1 MAVHRAPSGIDERTL
16 FAAYPFLPGAAALAA
31 GLGASVGELLR
42 DPAFE
47 RCRLVGRA
55 RIRAA
60 AGDPRGATAIEEL
73 DHAAEAERFLSF
85 LFARYVLSTFAHP
98 AARRRW
104 AVAESKRASGR
115 LEHAG
120 APEIAEVGRR
130 LGFGYETVGREIEMP
145 LDAYL
150 HLATPI
156 REAEFRLARQR
167 LRRGTV
173 RVDPA
178 RGARLL
184 EEGIRRTLAEPVRL
198 DTAIVEAIRTSEAE
212 LEREL
217 RERIPLPSA
226 APAAGRGPI
235 RMDWFPPC
243 LRKMRRTLEAGENLS
258 HAGRFALAAFLHRVG
273 ADRETIV
280 DAFRGAPDF
289 DESITRY
296 QVEHITQHGG
306 GEGYRPPECAT
317 LRSHGLCVRDGD
329 PTAAAPEDRQR
340 DDRCFDE
347 RLQHPLQYYRNRGGR
362 ERPTEPAP
370 TEPGEGSG
378 TSGRPG

>member
-1 MAVHRAPSGIDERTL
+1 MAIHRAPSWVDERTL

-31 GLGASVGELLR
+31 GLGASVRELLR

-60 AGDPRGATAIEEL
+60 AGDPRGAAAVEEL
-73 DHAAEAERFLSF
+73 DHAAEEEQFLSF

-115 LEHAG
+115 LARAG
-120 APEIAEVGRR
+120 AAEIAEAGRR
-130 LGFGYETVGREIEMP
+130 LGFGYEAVDREIAMP
-145 LDAYL
+145 LVAYL

-156 REAEFRLARQR
+156 READFRLAGQR

-173 RVDPA
+173 RVDPG

-184 EEGIRRTLAEPVRL
+184 EEGIRRTLAEPIAL
-198 DTAIVEAIRTSEAE
+198 DPAIVGVIRESEAALEAE
-212 LEREL
+212 LL
-217 RERIPLPSA
+217 ERIPPPSA
-226 APAAGRGPI
+226 AFPDGPGSI
-235 RMDWFPPC
+235 RPDRFPPC
-243 LRKMRRTLEAGENLS
+243 VRKMRRTLEAGENLS

-306 GEGYRPPECAT
+306 GEGYKPPECAT
-317 LRSHGLCVRDGD
+317 LRSHGLCARDGD
-329 PTAAAPEDRQR
+329 PTAASIDDRRR
-340 DDRCFDE
+340 DERCFDE
-347 RLQHPLQYYRNRGGR
+347 RLQHPLQYYRQRGGR
-362 ERPTEPAP
+362 ERPAIDPSTE
-370 TEPGEGSG
+370 GEGSG
-378 TSGRPG
+378 TSERPG

>member
-31 GLGASVGELLR
+31 GLGASVRELLK
-42 DPAFE
+42 DPAFD

-60 AGDPRGATAIEEL
+60 AGDPRGATAVEEL
-73 DHAAEAERFLSF
+73 DRAAEEERFLSF
-85 LFARYVLSTFAHP
+85 LFARYVLSSFVHP
-98 AARRRW
+98 VVLRRW

-115 LEHAG
+115 LERAG
-120 APEIAEVGRR
+120 PAEIAEVGRR
-130 LGFGYETVGREIEMP
+130 LGFGTQTIDREIELP
-145 LDAYL
+145 LVAYL

-156 REAEFRLARQR
+156 READFRLARQR
-167 LRRGTV
+167 LQRGTV

-184 EEGIRRTLAEPVRL
+184 EEGIRRTLAQPLPL
-198 DTAIVEAIRTSEAE
+198 DAAIVAVIRESEAALEAE
-212 LEREL
+212 LK
-217 RERIPLPSA
+217 ERIPPPSA
-226 APAAGRGPI
+226 APANGGGPI
-235 RMDWFPPC
+235 RVDWFPPC

-289 DESITRY
+289 DESVTRY

-329 PTAAAPEDRQR
+329 PAAASAEDRRR
-340 DDRCFDE
+340 DERCFDP

-362 ERPTEPAP
+362 ERPAPA
-370 TEPGEGSG
+370 TATGEVSG
-378 TSGRPG
+378 TSARPG

>member
-1 MAVHRAPSGIDERTL
+1 MAIHRASSRVDERTL
-16 FAAYPFLPGAAALAA
+16 FAAYPFLPGAATIAS
-31 GLGASVGELLR
+31 GLGASVRELLG

-47 RCRLVGRA
+47 LCRLVGRA

-60 AGDPRGATAIEEL
+60 AGDPRGAAAVEEL
-73 DHAAEAERFLSF
+73 DRASEEEKFLSF
-85 LFARYVLSTFAHP
+85 LFARYALSAFAHP

-104 AVAESKRASGR
+104 AVAESKRASAR
-115 LEHAG
+115 LERAG
-120 APEIAEVGRR
+120 ADEIAEVGRR
-130 LGFGYETVGREIEMP
+130 LGFALEAVDREIRLP
-145 LDAYL
+145 LIAYL
-150 HLATPI
+150 RLATPI
-156 REAEFRLARQR
+156 READFRLAGQR

-178 RGARLL
+178 RGARIL
-184 EEGIRRTLAEPVRL
+184 EEGIRRTLAEPIPLDPSIVR
-198 DTAIVEAIRTSEAE
+198 AIRESEAPLEAE
-212 LEREL
+212 LL
-217 RERIPLPSA
+217 DRIPSPSA
-226 APAAGRGPI
+226 GPAPGLGSI
-235 RMDWFPPC
+235 RPDWFPPC

-306 GEGYRPPECAT
+306 GEGYKPPECAT

-329 PTAAAPEDRQR
+329 PAAASPDDRRR
-340 DDRCFDE
+340 DDRCFDPW
-347 RLQHPLQYYRNRGGR
+347 LQHPLQYYRNRGGR
-362 ERPTEPAP
+362 ERPPVDPATETGA
-370 TEPGEGSG
+370 GSG
-378 TSGRPG
+378 RSGSPD